1 MDTRSKIVTPEA
13 LAALGLN
20 APAVAVGYFDVLG
33 PAHVAEL
40 EALAGAGPLVVV
52 VLPLVGELLAERTR
66 AELVAALRA
75 VNYVV
80 AAEDPD
86 PSALLDRLQPAR
98 VAHLET
104 ADLRRRRELIEDVR
118 RRHHA

>member
-1 MDTRSKIVTPEA
+1 MDTRSKIISPEA
-13 LAALGLN
+13 LAALTLS
-20 APAVAVGYFDVLG
+20 APVLAVGYFDVLR

-52 VLPLVGELLAERTR
+52 VLPLAGELLSQHSR

-75 VNYVV
+75 VDYVVV
-80 AAEDPD
+80 AADSD
-86 PSALLDRLQPAR
+86 LSGLFDLLRPSR
-98 VAHLET
+98 VARLET
-104 ADLRRRRELIEDVR
+104 ADLHRRHELIEEVR

>member
-1 MDTRSKIVTPEA
+1 MDTRNKIVAPEA

-20 APAVAVGYFDVLG
+20 GPTVAVGYFDVLG
-33 PAHVAEL
+33 PAHVVEL
-40 EALAGAGPLVVV
+40 EALAGAGPLVAV
-52 VLPLVGELLAERTR
+52 VLPLQGELLAERSR

-75 VNYVV
+75 VDYVV
-80 AAEDPD
+80 AAQDCD
-86 PSALLDRLQPAR
+86 PSELLALLRPSR

-104 ADLRRRRELIEDVR
+104 ADLHRRHELIENVR

>member
-1 MDTRSKIVTPEA
+1 MDTRNKIVTADTLPN
-13 LAALGLN
+13 LGLR
-20 APAVAVGYFDVLG
+20 APVVAVGYFDVLR

-52 VLPLVGELLAERTR
+52 VLQLDGEFLAERTR

-75 VNYVV
+75 VDYVV
-80 AAEDPD
+80 AAADPD
-86 PSALLDRLQPAR
+86 PSALLDVLRPAR
-98 VAHLET
+98 VARLET
-104 ADLRRRRELIEDVR
+104 ADLRRRHELIEDVR

>member
-20 APAVAVGYFDVLG
+20 GPTVAIGYFDVLRAG
-33 PAHVAEL
+33 HVVEL

-52 VLPLVGELLAERTR
+52 VLPLDGELLAQRSR

-75 VNYVV
+75 VDYVV
-80 AAEDPD
+80 APGDSG
-86 PSALLDRLQPAR
+86 PSALLELLRPAR

-104 ADLRRRRELIEDVR
+104 ADLRRRHELIEDVR